1 MHPVVNHLIQ
11 LQELQLIRDE
21 QRVTAKGKSLTE
33 LDASI
38 KTMTAN
44 LPAETRVLYTKLQK
58 RDHISVTTVR
68 DSMCTGCGLLL
79 AISFVQQVRME
90 KEILTCP
97 NCSRVL
103 YNPER
108 IIRRM
113 EKGPRR
119 VATRKPGLSRFS
131 SHSLIIPR
139 LKAKTKEEAILE
151 LATSMAE
158 VGFVDNAENMTAEAL
173 ARESVLSTAV
183 DHGMAFPHVRGID
196 GGGLSLAL
204 GLSPKGINF
213 DNDGPLSKIIFLI
226 SIPTAASAFYLKLLA
241 GLMETFRQAEARKTL
256 MAENDPE
263 KVWKTLIKL
272 TRTTIK

>member
-38 KTMTAN
+38 KTMTSN

-68 DSMCTGCGLLL
+68 DSMCTGCGLQL

-131 SHSLIIPR
+131 SHSLMIPR
-139 LKAKTKEEAILE
+139 LTAKTKEDAILE
-151 LATSMAE
+151 LATSMAD
-158 VGFVDNAENMTAEAL
+158 VGFVDNAENMTTEAL
-173 ARESVLSTAV
+173 ARETVLSTAV

-213 DNDGPLSKIIFLI
+213 DADGPLSKIIFLI

-241 GLMETFRQAEARKTL
+241 GLMETFRQAEARKVL
-256 MAENDPE
+256 MAEKDPE
-263 KVWKTLIKL
+263 KLWKSLIKL